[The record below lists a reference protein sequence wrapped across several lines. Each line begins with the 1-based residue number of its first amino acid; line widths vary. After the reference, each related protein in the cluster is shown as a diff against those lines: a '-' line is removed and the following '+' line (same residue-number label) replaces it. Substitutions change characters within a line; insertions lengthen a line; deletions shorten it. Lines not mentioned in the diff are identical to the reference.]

1 MPKLKIK
8 METEAEHGIAVGGQV
23 VKFGATGEGSVDVEL
38 DLSVLMVWWLMGS
51 PGAKYKIALA
61 TSSSQHEIKIE
72 TTGWKNPIE
81 SAIST
86 QMFDT
91 SGHARFRVVKK

>member
-1 MPKLKIK
+1 MPTVKIK
-8 METEAEHGIAVGGQV
+8 METEAA
-23 VKFGATGEGSVDVEL
+23 FGAVAQGANLKFDVQKVARL
-38 DLSVLMVWWLMGS
+38 DLALDQSCLLVWWLLGS
-51 PGAKYKIALA
+51 PGAKYKISISPASVA
-61 TSSSQHEIKIE
+61 HEIKID
-72 TTGWKNPIE
+72 TPGWKNPIE